1 MNFQEYLISK
11 GWEKYFLDYSVN
23 RTNPPKIYCD
33 SSFVTSYGPTEYCF
47 EHSNYPD
54 IVLWWG
60 LWMTNKPP
68 VFSLSRITYVAMTK
82 EDEHIPDQDL
92 WYNTLKLFNN
102 DVVYNLILT
111 GGEINVKNN
120 LLYLTL

>member
-1 MNFQEYLISK
+1 
-11 GWEKYFLDYSVN
+11 
-23 RTNPPKIYCD
+23 
-33 SSFVTSYGPTEYCF
+33 
-47 EHSNYPD
+47 
-54 IVLWWG
+54 
-60 LWMTNKPP
+60 MTNKPP